1 MNTPTSRALAVELHP
16 HSPAGWMATYYPMVE
31 TPAGRW
37 AEVTWTLH
45 QRLLPDPADVPGPAR
60 WLEVRSGDPTHPCYA
75 QHRAWAGALAAG
87 YAAAL
92 AAHDAEDLEQPL
104 SAQDAERLREG
115 TIVVPAGQL
124 SEWVLDDLQE
134 ETTPSHG

>member
-1 MNTPTSRALAVELHP
+1 
-16 HSPAGWMATYYPMVE
+16 MATYYPMVE

-60 WLEVRSGDPTHPCYA
+60 WLEVRSPDPAHPCYTS
-75 QHRAWAGALAAG
+75 HPAWASPLAIG

-92 AAHDAEDLEQPL
+92 ATYEAEAVEETLSAHDVEQL
-104 SAQDAERLREG
+104 QSA
-115 TIVVPAGQL
+115 TVVVPPEQL
-124 SEWVLDDLQE
+124 SEWVLED
-134 ETTPSHG
+134 ETSSIGG